1 MAHVKEIA
9 QDIVD
14 VRYKEIMKLIEANEQ
29 SSEIDKVHRTIILVS
44 LVYVSLV
51 RVFYTVIFLMG
62 YHCDVFTCRL
72 SLL

>member
-1 MAHVKEIA
+1 MARVKEIA

-29 SSEIDKVHRTIILVS
+29 SSEIDKVHCTHI

-51 RVFYTVIFLMG
+51 EGFLYSNIPNG
-62 YHCDVFTCRL
+62 I
-72 SLL
+72 SL

>member
-1 MAHVKEIA
+1 MARVKEIA

-29 SSEIDKVHRTIILVS
+29 SSEIDKVHRTHI